1 MHKCPKCGVSRY
13 KVKVDECSNDESTK
27 KDPQKRC
34 YGIFL
39 LFQGLSDC
47 LLMEMMKKILH
58 GIQMGESI
66 MECSA
71 IQFILPNG
79 RKFIVCIQIS
89 RKRQEILGLDLP
101 LMELMPLAI

>member
-47 LLMEMMKKILH
+47 LLMEMTQKTVRGMQI
-58 GIQMGESI
+58 GETM
-66 MECSA
+66 MECSS
-71 IQFILPNG
+71 IRLILPYG
-79 RKFIVCIQIS
+79 RKLIICIQILG
-89 RKRQEILGLDLP
+89 KRQEILGLELP
-101 LMELMPLAI
+101 LME